1 MKQIYLQDLYKHL
14 KVYLL
19 HFLRNL
25 GVDQN
30 NNLKDMHDIII
41 NSPNGYL
48 KNTVGPD
55 TIKELMD
62 RRGF

>member
-1 MKQIYLQDLYKHL
+1 
-14 KVYLL
+14 
-19 HFLRNL
+19 
-25 GVDQN
+25 
-30 NNLKDMHDIII
+30 MHDIII
-41 NSPNGYL
+41 NSPDGYL